1 MCFNGSVT
9 FFLPWVYILLCS
21 CFSESILATLRKD
34 ISKRT
39 SNIRSSRPCVFIM
52 NTFVRL
58 SVVNKKDLE
67 SVTRPSGKKESINR
81 RVKNVE
87 GALEDGTFCSELKNT
102 RSGHYNTRPRPKNR
116 PESSLSSFNSDNTA
130 ADWWTSFL
138 RYPTMVK

>member
-1 MCFNGSVT
+1 MR
-9 FFLPWVYILLCS
+9 LL
-21 CFSESILATLRKD
+21 EKILARGPA
-34 ISKRT
+34 
-39 SNIRSSRPCVFIM
+39 SSAAADRCVCIM

-67 SVTRPSGKKESINR
+67 SVTRPHGKKESINR

-102 RSGHYNTRPRPKNR
+102 RSGHYNTRSRTKNR

>member
-1 MCFNGSVT
+1 
-9 FFLPWVYILLCS
+9 LRLL
-21 CFSESILATLRKD
+21 EKILARGPA
-34 ISKRT
+34 T
-39 SNIRSSRPCVFIM
+39 SGAADRFVFIM

-67 SVTRPSGKKESINR
+67 SVTRPHGKKESINR

-87 GALEDGTFCSELKNT
+87 VALEDGTFCSELKNT
-102 RSGHYNTRPRPKNR
+102 RSGHYNTRSARPKNR